1 MPCTAQLSYVMQVA
15 SGRSR
20 VALGA
25 READAPPPPS
35 LPATRTRRDVG
46 RDRSRRHRDRPR
58 PNQTRIEY
66 LNFCLWPKTAA
77 LPKKAAEIRDTAL
90 FK

>member
-25 READAPPPPS
+25 RGGRRTPPPFPS
-35 LPATRTRRDVG
+35 RDPDASG
-46 RDRSRRHRDRPR
+46 CRSRPEQTTPR
-58 PNQTRIEY
+58 QASPQSNAYRISQLLFMAEDGG
-66 LNFCLWPKTAA
+66 TA
-77 LPKKAAEIRDTAL
+77 KESS
-90 FK
+90 